1 MKNLVI
7 HFYDETTT
15 FLCHIYDALP
25 NTTVISDCLS
35 KEVLLEMVK
44 SHDRIFVLGHG
55 SSRGLFNPDTLEF
68 LVDATFSKVLKDKVG
83 FYIFCHADKYVI
95 NNKLTNCFY
104 TGMFLSEIW
113 ELPEYNQEI
122 PPEEYLNYTLLIE
135 ESNKKFATQLGKLL
149 LENDFQLEPVFKGIK
164 EHYGNYATKN
174 EIAAFNCDRLFYNP
188 KTIQIDVVIEQNDL
202 KDLKE

>member
-7 HFYDETTT
+7 HPYDTTT
-15 FLCHIYDALP
+15 FFLTKIYQSLP
-25 NTTVISDCLS
+25 NTTVVNDCLS
-35 KEVLLEMVK
+35 KKVLLNMVK

-95 NNKLTNCFY
+95 KNKLTNCFY

-122 PPEEYLNYTLLIE
+122 PPEEYVNYTLLID
-135 ESNKKFATQLGKLL
+135 ESNQKFATQLGKLL
-149 LENDFQLEPVFKGIK
+149 LESDFQLESVFKGIK
-164 EHYGNYATKN
+164 QHYGNYATKN
-174 EIAAFNCDRLFYNP
+174 EIAGFNCDRLFYNP
-188 KTIQIDVVIEQNDL
+188 KTIQIDVVIDQNDL
-202 KDLKE
+202 KE

>member
-1 MKNLVI
+1 MI
-7 HFYDETTT
+7 
-15 FLCHIYDALP
+15 
-25 NTTVISDCLS
+25 
-35 KEVLLEMVK
+35 K

-55 SSRGLFNPDTLEF
+55 SSRGLFNTDTLEF

-83 FYIFCHADKYVI
+83 FYIFCHADQYVT

-122 PPEEYLNYTLLIE
+122 PPEEYVNYTLLIE
-135 ESNKKFATQLGKLL
+135 ESNEKFATQLGKLL

-188 KTIQIDVVIEQNDL
+188 KTI
-202 KDLKE
+202 